1 MKAKKDDKKSDKLA
15 VIKGRGAEIA
25 LQELGLSQQRTQTV
39 EAGMRLG
46 AAGALLAVS
55 QKLSSD
61 FIHMLEQFA
70 ETKGHNALGFS
81 NFDSFL
87 DESPYSPMTSN
98 QYRDRKALL
107 AREGDSTFDVLNS
120 LKVPVSARKALPE
133 GVVKIEGDIIAIADE
148 RIQMT
153 DGERVKELIREL
165 AKKNSQQS
173 TKLNK
178 GQKDF
183 EKLQK
188 ELIQLRT
195 NPAALSLSST
205 PHNQALM
212 LAVAALGGLAIEVE
226 KLSAEEAA
234 QIRDE
239 AMRLLSAQW
248 ANLQYAYGFEER
260 PAGKVNSSFL
270 SEQEL
275 AEIGDDF

>member
-1 MKAKKDDKKSDKLA
+1 MKAKKPVDKSDKLA

-25 LQELGLSQQRTQTV
+25 HQEFNLSQQKTQTI

-46 AAGALLAVS
+46 AAGALLTVS
-55 QKLSSD
+55 QKLNAE

-107 AREGDSTFDVLNS
+107 EREGDSTFDLLNS
-120 LKVPVSARKALPE
+120 LKVPASTRKALPE
-133 GVVKIEGDIIAIADE
+133 GVVKIEGDVIAIADE

-153 DGERVKELIREL
+153 DRERVKELIRDL
-165 AKKNSQQS
+165 AKRNSQQS

-188 ELIQLRT
+188 ELTQLKA

-205 PHNQALM
+205 PHNQALT
-212 LAVAALGGLAIEVE
+212 LAVAALGGLAIEVG
-226 KLSAEEAA
+226 KLPAEEAA

-260 PAGKVNSSFL
+260 PTGQVKSSFL
-270 SEQEL
+270 SQQEL
-275 AEIGDDF
+275 EEIGDDF